1 MQTPILVVGGAGY
14 IGAHTCK
21 ALAAAGYTPVT
32 YDNLSTGHTEFVRWG
47 PFIQADI
54 GDTAKVSDTCRAY
67 GIAAAIHFAADAIVA
82 ESVAEPA
89 KYYRNNVSG
98 TLSLLE
104 GLRAAGVRNIVFSSS
119 CAVYGAPKDQPIIED
134 TAPNPVNPYGMSKLM
149 VERILSDYERA
160 YQMRWIALRYFNAC
174 GADPDGE
181 IGERRTN
188 ETHLIPRAM
197 MWLQGHI
204 NEFRVFG
211 TDYPTQDG
219 TAVRD
224 YIHVSDLA
232 QGHILALRQL
242 CAQGQSGLF
251 NLGTGF
257 GYSVKEVL
265 DEISRA
271 ANSKIPAISDARR
284 PGDPPVLVCDPARAR
299 NQLGFKPTSSELSNI
314 VDTAWRWHQKAHPK
328 KVR

>member
-32 YDNLSTGHTEFVRWG
+32 YDNLSTGHAEFVRWG

-54 GDTAKVSDTCRAY
+54 GDTAKVSDTCRSNQ
-67 GIAAAIHFAADAIVA
+67 IVAAIHFAADAIVA
-82 ESVAEPA
+82 ESVTEPA

-119 CAVYGAPKDQPIIED
+119 CAVYGAPKDQTIAED
-134 TAPNPVNPYGMSKLM
+134 TALNPVNPYGMSKLM

-174 GADPDGE
+174 GADADGE
-181 IGERRTN
+181 IGELRTN

-211 TDYPTQDG
+211 TDYSTQDG

-232 QGHILALRQL
+232 QGHVLALRQL
-242 CAQGQSGLF
+242 LGQGQSGLF

-265 DEISRA
+265 DEISRTT
-271 ANSKIPAISDARR
+271 NSKIPAISDARR
-284 PGDPPVLVCDPARAR
+284 PGDPAV
-299 NQLGFKPTSSELSNI
+299 
-314 VDTAWRWHQKAHPK
+314 
-328 KVR
+328 